1 MIKNSQQV
9 RHELDG
15 ITSTSWEK
23 KHQET
28 PPAKIRQWRNT
39 ECVPSKMWNQASSLF
54 TPILL
59 NILPE
64 IPVTQRG
71 KQNEKQWTANK

>member
-15 ITSTSWEK
+15 ITSTSWK
-23 KHQET
+23 KKNTKKPLQL
-28 PPAKIRQWRNT
+28 KSDNT